1 MSDTTEGPPPRRR
14 RGRWLIRLL
23 VLLLLAVGAVLVLDA
38 TDRLPPGFQRS
49 CEDAGLCGHAILADI
64 LPGAPRATRLEFSVG
79 AGGQTRQATR
89 ALVVAERQGDNWI
102 MTLRIDALPG
112 APRYSLIQ
120 VLATRER
127 APRGEP
133 AVLTLHDE
141 NRQPVANGRW
151 EVTVT
156 VPNEVFRNRD
166 WVLRYRAD
174 TIDAL
179 AVSEDIA
186 PFIRQTG
193 AIR

>member
-1 MSDTTEGPPPRRR
+1 MSDTTERPPRR
-14 RGRWLIRLL
+14 RGRWLVRLL

-38 TDRLPPGFQRS
+38 TDRLPPGLQRS
-49 CEDAGLCGHAILADI
+49 CEAAGLCGHDILQDV
-64 LPGAPRATRLEFSVG
+64 LPGAPRATRLEFPIAASPG
-79 AGGQTRQATR
+79 TRLATR

-102 MTLRIDALPG
+102 LTLHIDALPG

-120 VLATRER
+120 VLATREQ

-133 AVLTLHDE
+133 ALLTLHDE
-141 NRQPVANGRW
+141 NRQPVVNGRW

-174 TIDAL
+174 TLDAL

-186 PFIRQTG
+186 PYIRQTG

>member
-1 MSDTTEGPPPRRR
+1 MSETTESPPRRR
-14 RGRWLIRLL
+14 RGRWLVRLL
-23 VLLLLAVGAVLVLDA
+23 VLLLLAAGTVLVLDA
-38 TDRLPPGFQRS
+38 TGRLPPGFQQA
-49 CEDAGLCGHAILADI
+49 CEDAGLCGHGLV
-64 LPGAPRATRLEFSVG
+64 PGAARATRLEFAVG
-79 AGGQTRQATR
+79 AGRDTRQATR
-89 ALVVAERQGDNWI
+89 AQVTAERQGDGWI
-102 MTLRIDALPG
+102 LALRIEALPG

-127 APRGEP
+127 APQGEP

-141 NRQPVANGRW
+141 SRQPVVRGHW

-156 VPNEVFRNRD
+156 VPNEVFRSRD

-174 TIDAL
+174 TIEAL

-186 PFIRQTG
+186 PFIRQAG

>member
-1 MSDTTEGPPPRRR
+1 MSDTTESPPRRR
-14 RGRWLIRLL
+14 RRRWLVRL
-23 VLLLLAVGAVLVLDA
+23 VFLLLLAVTALLGLDA
-38 TDRLPPGFQRS
+38 AGRLPPGVQRA
-49 CEDAGLCGHAILADI
+49 CEDAGVCGRDI
-64 LPGAPRATRLEFSVG
+64 LPGAPRATRLEFPIG
-79 AGGQTRQATR
+79 AGPGAGQATR
-89 ALVVAERQGDNWI
+89 ALVAAERRGDSWL

-112 APRYSLIQ
+112 AARYSLIQ
-120 VLATRER
+120 VLATREG
-127 APRGEP
+127 APRGEA
-133 AVLTLHDE
+133 AVLSLHDSTGH
-141 NRQPVANGRW
+141 PTANGRW

-186 PFIRQTG
+186 PHIRQAG